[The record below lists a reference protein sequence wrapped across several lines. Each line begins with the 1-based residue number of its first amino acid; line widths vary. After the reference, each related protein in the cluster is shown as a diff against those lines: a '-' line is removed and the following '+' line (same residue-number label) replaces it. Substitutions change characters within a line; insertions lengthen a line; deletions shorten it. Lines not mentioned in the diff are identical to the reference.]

1 MDRFV
6 LLNLRV
12 EVGGLHLRHYWKK
25 SLVEYF
31 VTNLDPCPQFVINVG
46 AVVVVVAAVV
56 DK

>member
-46 AVVVVVAAVV
+46 AVVVAAAVV